1 MTTTPDTNFNAPKF
15 LIITTTIAAFGF
27 LVMIFLL
34 PVPNAVEN
42 VLYTLIGGVVAKWQ
56 SLVDYFFGSSSGS
69 KAKSDTINEMAGTGD
84 GTGTVTTKA
93 KTTTEKTVTVD
104 STTAPAIPAWLTG
117 TPYKLGDIVTV
128 GTSKFRALADHTSA
142 VTDEPGV
149 GNDWSSIWERQ
160 A

>member
-1 MTTTPDTNFNAPKF
+1 MTTTPDPNFNAPKF

-27 LVMIFLL
+27 LIMIFLV

-69 KAKSDTINEMAGTGD
+69 KAKSDTINDLTGTGD
-84 GTGTVTTKA
+84 GSGTTTTKSKTVTD
-93 KTTTEKTVTVD
+93 KTVTVD
-104 STTAPAIPAWLTG
+104 TTSTTVQSWLTS
-117 TPYKLGDIVTV
+117 TPYKLGDVVTV
-128 GTSKFRALADHTSA
+128 AGQKYRALADHTSA